1 MAHPDLPAEQA
12 YLEEAYECLDRMRKT
27 LIRTAGA
34 AATEEAAQAIE
45 DWANGRLRTFED
57 AERGLCFGR
66 IDSEE
71 AADPI
76 SRRAL
81 LGSRRRPPRAGRQLA
96 DARGAPVLHGHA
108 GRPARSHAPAPLSHP
123 RQDADGNQRRG
134 TRRLARRRG
143 GLRG

>member
-12 YLEEAYECLDRMRKT
+12 YLEEAYECLDRMRET

-34 AATEEAAQAIE
+34 AATEAAAQAIE
-45 DWANGRLRTFED
+45 DWANGRLRGFED

-76 SRRAL
+76 YVGRRWVHDDDRRAL
-81 LGSRRRPPRAGRQLA
+81 VVNWQVPAARPVYPATPSEPHRLTLRRRFRTK
-96 DARGAPVLHGHA
+96 
-108 GRPARSHAPAPLSHP
+108 
-123 RQDADGNQRRG
+123 RREP
-134 TRRLARRRG
+134 TRVSGQAL
-143 GLRG
+143 